1 MFGPR
6 IKLLGLKISRQWYSG
21 YNAKSCKSQEIKGYQ
36 GKLNK
41 TMNKLESL
49 TQKLKMNKSVVGVA
63 VEKQRR

>member
-1 MFGPR
+1 M
-6 IKLLGLKISRQWYSG
+6 
-21 YNAKSCKSQEIKGYQ
+21 SQEIKGYQ

-49 TQKLKMNKSVVGVA
+49 TPELKMNKSVVGVA